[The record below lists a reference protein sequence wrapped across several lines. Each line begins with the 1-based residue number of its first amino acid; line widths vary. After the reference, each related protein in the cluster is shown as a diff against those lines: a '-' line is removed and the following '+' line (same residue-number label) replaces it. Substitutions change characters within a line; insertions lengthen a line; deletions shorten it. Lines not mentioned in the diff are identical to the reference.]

1 MLQEIKIIQGDSYYA
16 DVEITGL
23 ADDQSIEQLYFSS
36 NYLGIC
42 KELRGGGSE
51 WELEMS
57 AEETEAFRVGK
68 GTFDLTA
75 VFSGS
80 NSVATVIYNNALEIL
95 PKINK
100 CDG

>member
-16 DVEITGL
+16 EVEIVGL
-23 ADDQSIEQLYFSS
+23 ADYQTIEQLYFSC
-36 NYLGIC
+36 NFLGIC

-57 AEETEAFRVGK
+57 AEETEAFKVGK

-75 VFSGS
+75 VFSG
-80 NSVATVIYNNALEIL
+80 NNVATVIYNNSLEIL
-95 PKINK
+95 PKINR

>member
-1 MLQEIKIIQGDSYYA
+1 MLQEIKIIQGDSFFA
-16 DVEITGL
+16 EVEISGL

-42 KELRGGGSE
+42 KELRGSGGE

-57 AEETEAFRVGK
+57 AEETEVFRVGK

>member
-16 DVEITGL
+16 EVEIVGL
-23 ADDQSIEQLYFSS
+23 ADDQTIEQLYFSC
-36 NYLGIC
+36 NFLGIC
-42 KELRGGGSE
+42 KELRGGGGE

-57 AEETEAFRVGK
+57 AEETEAFKVGK

-75 VFSGS
+75 VFSGKS
-80 NSVATVIYNNALEIL
+80 IATVIYNNSLEIL
-95 PKINK
+95 PKINR